1 MFNIRHLAKRVV
13 ETRSWIGALI
23 CSSFLLLT
31 ACTQSD
37 AKKFT
42 LRIGAGHPSGPA
54 VYTTQL
60 EKFFVP
66 EVERRV
72 AAETP
77 YKVQFI
83 EGYGGSIATVAETL
97 ESVEAGILDIGAYCV
112 CFEPSKLFLHNFMYF
127 VPFGPQDSKQSVKTA
142 RAVYEKNPWLKDQL
156 SDHYNQSLLALNGW
170 DNYHLGT
177 VMAWDDIDDL
187 RGIKIGGAGPNLPW
201 LEHAGVIPVQSSL
214 PDGYLSLETG
224 VYNGWLMFPS
234 AYYSFKFHE
243 PAPFYT
249 EIGFGAMGGAVILTA
264 NNKRMSRLPEEVQ
277 KIIKEVALEYE
288 KTGAVALDTR
298 QVKGLENLKDSGATV
313 RSLNDSVRQRWA
325 KSLAKFPDSMA
336 QDANGRDMP
345 GTEILRSYINEIDK
359 SGYEWPV
366 QYQILDQGN

>member
-1 MFNIRHLAKRVV
+1 MFSKITRGLTGLLA
-13 ETRSWIGALI
+13 GLAALGL
-23 CSSFLLLT
+23 S
-31 ACTQSD
+31 ACTASD
-37 AKKFT
+37 SKTYT

-60 EKFFVP
+60 QKFFVP

-72 AAETP
+72 AEETP

-97 ESVEAGILDIGAYCV
+97 ESVQSGILDIGAYCV

-127 VPFGPQDSKQSVKTA
+127 VPFGPQDSEQSVKTA
-142 RAVYEKNPWLKDQL
+142 RAVYDENPWLGAQL
-156 SDHYNQSLLALNGW
+156 SEHYGQSLIALNGW

-177 VMAWDDIDDL
+177 TKGWSQIEDL
-187 RGIKIGGAGPNLPW
+187 QGVKIGGAGPNLPW
-201 LEHAGVIPVQSSL
+201 LEHAGVIPVQSTL

-224 VYNGWLMFPS
+224 VYEGWLMFPS

-249 EIGFGAMGGAVILTA
+249 QIGFGAMGGAVIVTA
-264 NNKRMSRLPEEVQ
+264 NDKRFKKLPPEIQ
-277 KIIKEVALEYE
+277 TIIKEVALEYE
-288 KTGAVALDTR
+288 TVGAR
-298 QVKGLENLKDSGATV
+298 QLNFRQIKGLENLKNSGATV
-313 RSLNDSVRQRWA
+313 QEISDTVRQTWA
-325 KSLAKFPDSMA
+325 QSLGEFPNSMA

-345 GTEILRSYINEIDK
+345 GTQVLQSYIAEINE
-359 SGYEWPV
+359 SGYKWPV
-366 QYQILDQGN
+366 NYEIK

>member
-1 MFNIRHLAKRVV
+1 MFNQLNRNLARASMVI
-13 ETRSWIGALI
+13 TAL
-23 CSSFLLLT
+23 FLS
-31 ACTQSD
+31 ACTASD
-37 AKKFT
+37 AKTFT

-60 EKFFVP
+60 QKFFVP

-72 AAETP
+72 AEETP

-97 ESVEAGILDIGAYCV
+97 ESVQSGILDIGAYCV

-127 VPFGPQDSKQSVKTA
+127 VPFGPQDSEQSIRTA
-142 RAVYEKNPWLKDQL
+142 RAIYDQNPWLEDQL
-156 SDHYNQSLLALNGW
+156 TDHYGQSLLALNGW

-177 VMAWDDIDDL
+177 VKGWDNIEDL
-187 RGIKIGGAGPNLPW
+187 QGVKIGGAGPNLPW
-201 LEHAGVIPVQSSL
+201 LEHAGVIPVQSTL

-224 VYNGWLMFPS
+224 VYEGWLMFPS

-249 EIGFGAMGGAVILTA
+249 QIGFGAMGGAVIVTA
-264 NNKRMSRLPEEVQ
+264 NDKRFNKLPPQVQ

-288 KTGAVALDTR
+288 KVGAQALNTR
-298 QVKGLENLKDSGATV
+298 QIKGLENLKKSGATV
-313 RSLNDSVRQRWA
+313 QVISEDVRQRWA
-325 KSLAKFPDSMA
+325 QSLRDFPNSMA
-336 QDANGRDMP
+336 QDANKRDMP
-345 GTEILRSYINEIDK
+345 GTEILQSYIDEIDK
-359 SGYEWPV
+359 NGYKWPV
-366 QYQILDQGN
+366 NYEVEALSR

>member
-1 MFNIRHLAKRVV
+1 MFSKITRGLTGLLA
-13 ETRSWIGALI
+13 GLAALGL
-23 CSSFLLLT
+23 S
-31 ACTQSD
+31 ACTASD
-37 AKKFT
+37 SKTYT

-60 EKFFVP
+60 QKFFVP

-72 AAETP
+72 AEETA

-97 ESVEAGILDIGAYCV
+97 ESVQSGILDIGAYCV

-127 VPFGPQDSKQSVKTA
+127 LPFGPQDSEQSVKTA
-142 RAVYEKNPWLKDQL
+142 RAVYDKNPWLGAQL
-156 SDHYNQSLLALNGW
+156 SEHYGQSLIALNGW

-177 VMAWDDIDDL
+177 TKGWSQIEDL
-187 RGIKIGGAGPNLPW
+187 QGVKIGGAGPNLPW
-201 LEHAGVIPVQSSL
+201 LEHAGVIPVQSTL

-224 VYNGWLMFPS
+224 VYEGWLMFPS

-249 EIGFGAMGGAVILTA
+249 QIGFGAMGGAVIVTA
-264 NNKRMSRLPEEVQ
+264 NDKRFKKLPPEIQ
-277 KIIKEVALEYE
+277 TIIKEVALEYE
-288 KTGAVALDTR
+288 TVGAR
-298 QVKGLENLKDSGATV
+298 QLNFRQIKGLENLKNSGATV
-313 RSLNDSVRQRWA
+313 QEISDTVRQTWA
-325 KSLAKFPDSMA
+325 QSLGEFPNSMA

-345 GTEILRSYINEIDK
+345 GTQVLQSYIAEINE
-359 SGYEWPV
+359 SGYKWPV
-366 QYQILDQGN
+366 NYEIK